1 MHSGH
6 TRLVR
11 QMQLMLNGSR
21 SDGDDDGQLSFAIA
35 ELEDRVRRL
44 QRLGDGF
51 AAVRLSGYVAGLRA
65 VSVPDRVGG
74 VTSPGMV

>member
-21 SDGDDDGQLSFAIA
+21 PDGDLDGQLPVVIA
-35 ELEDRVRRL
+35 ELEDRVRRI
-44 QRLGDGF
+44 QRSRDGF
-51 AAVRLSGYVAGLRA
+51 EGVRLSGYVAGLRA

-74 VTSPGMV
+74 ATSPGMV

>member
-11 QMQLMLNGSR
+11 QMQLMLNGR
-21 SDGDDDGQLSFAIA
+21 QPDGHDDGQLSFAIA
-35 ELEDRVRRL
+35 ELQARVRRL

-74 VTSPGMV
+74 VASPGMV